1 MVEAIYKD
9 SFGPYRGNSFVEALP
24 DVFEPEEV
32 VRKLKGSV
40 DFHASDTQAGSAVR
54 GHLIAQLMNQFF
66 QPINRHI
73 DLEKK
78 ISIMIREGYIGRN
91 PKDGSLN
98 TRLQNGYERLMTGND
113 DAIRFPSTISTARSL
128 AFIGCSGSGKTTTL
142 NKILSTYPQVINHT
156 QFNFI
161 QIVYLKIDCPHDGSL
176 KSLCLH
182 FFRAIDQA
190 LDSNYEDKYTR
201 KNQGIDNLLNLMRQ
215 ISNLHAIG
223 LLVIDEIQHLSV
235 NKSGGAE
242 KMLNFFV
249 TLVNTV
255 GLPVVMV
262 GTPKARY
269 IFEGDFRSARRGAG
283 FGSIFW
289 EQMPY
294 EANRITQDGRV
305 IKSEWNIFTNH
316 LWKYQWLRKA
326 DLKLSDDIQNCWYD
340 LSQGILDIVVKLFVL
355 AQLRAIDSGL
365 ERITIKVLQTTYE
378 DDLRPIHPMIEAL
391 RSGRADRIAQF
402 SDLIIP
408 DIDKKLL
415 TLQTQLQQN
424 KNEFDDIA
432 EYQGHEISIRLHRM
446 LVDMGYSSK
455 LLVPIV
461 TRAIQN
467 SPEATIQSLMP
478 TILKW
483 LNDTESEAQPNVQNK
498 KLKPL
503 KAKYTS
509 QDLWHTLDTEDLRF
523 QFTQKNEENVFYDH
537 LKKSTGLIFDIND
550 WLPRVS

>member
-1 MVEAIYKD
+1 
-9 SFGPYRGNSFVEALP
+9 
-24 DVFEPEEV
+24 
-32 VRKLKGSV
+32 
-40 DFHASDTQAGSAVR
+40 
-54 GHLIAQLMNQFF
+54 
-66 QPINRHI
+66 
-73 DLEKK
+73 
-78 ISIMIREGYIGRN
+78 
-91 PKDGSLN
+91 
-98 TRLQNGYERLMTGND
+98 
-113 DAIRFPSTISTARSL
+113 
-128 AFIGCSGSGKTTTL
+128 
-142 NKILSTYPQVINHT
+142 
-156 QFNFI
+156 
-161 QIVYLKIDCPHDGSL
+161 
-176 KSLCLH
+176 
-182 FFRAIDQA
+182 
-190 LDSNYEDKYTR
+190 
-201 KNQGIDNLLNLMRQ
+201 
-215 ISNLHAIG
+215 
-223 LLVIDEIQHLSV
+223 
-235 NKSGGAE
+235 
-242 KMLNFFV
+242 
-249 TLVNTV
+249 
-255 GLPVVMV
+255 
-262 GTPKARY
+262 
-269 IFEGDFRSARRGAG
+269 
-283 FGSIFW
+283 
-289 EQMPY
+289 
-294 EANRITQDGRV
+294 
-305 IKSEWNIFTNH
+305 
-316 LWKYQWLRKA
+316 
-326 DLKLSDDIQNCWYD
+326 
-340 LSQGILDIVVKLFVL
+340 
-355 AQLRAIDSGL
+355 
-365 ERITIKVLQTTYE
+365 
-378 DDLRPIHPMIEAL
+378 MIEAL

-483 LNDTESEAQPNVQNK
+483 LNDTESEAQPKVQNK